1 MIQIL
6 MNEPNINW
14 KMLKIANEHHKEQN
28 PDAPSLLEMRSCGLY
43 VLHGAYKTAQSV
55 ISWKLD
61 RFLKNC
67 FSISKK
73 SSARRSVY
81 LKFNDLFVSHEGKDT
96 SCLFPLKDCRH
107 RWLENGKAIGR
118 IIEILPYIK

>member
-6 MNEPNINW
+6 MNRPNINW

-43 VLHGAYKTAQSV
+43 VLGGAYKTAQSV

-67 FSISKK
+67 CSISKK

-81 LKFNDLFVSHEGKDT
+81 LKCNDLLVSHEGKDT
-96 SCLFPLKDCRH
+96 SYLFPVKDCGH

-118 IIEILPYIK
+118 IIEIRPYIK